1 MNRRPRDRAGGVSRR
16 SLRIAEIGRAACL
29 RVAAD
34 AKNLYG
40 VVSLTATKG
49 AGISHEQ
56 AGRVQFQRVNAR
68 YPENMCGLAL
78 FPHDGRPA
86 TAALHIQ
93 KFRVIALGRQR
104 PAQGFGNGFH
114 DVFVHCFLPQ
124 HPARCVGPR
133 VCGIAPFQPCLPYIS
148 TSGGKASPA
157 RPCGGA
163 FSRPAPPLAMPHRAA
178 YTETMSE
185 KNSHIR
191 LLPPELRNQIAAGE
205 VVERPASVLKE
216 LVENSLDAQARQ
228 VDVCLENG
236 GQSRISVQ
244 DDGCGIPSEDLE
256 LAVTRHATSKIS
268 CLEDLERILSY
279 GFRGEALPSIASV
292 SRFSMTSAVQD
303 AAGQTAAHRIEVE
316 HGLLKSSGPAALHR
330 GTLVEVRDLFSN
342 IPARLKFLKTPS
354 TEFRRAQD
362 WLARLAL
369 TRPQVGFCLHSGER
383 EALRFLPGQTLAE
396 RLAVLW
402 PRLIVD
408 ALRPFDG
415 RRHGIRA
422 HGLAAL
428 PNVSQPRGDRIL
440 LYVNGRS
447 VTDKRL
453 LAAVRE
459 AYKGRMTSRDYPQI
473 VLFVEMDPAE
483 VDVNVHPAKSEVRF
497 RDESAVFSAVLHA
510 VQGALVTSFDVAEAA
525 WHETAASGPSD
536 SPGAPAAL
544 GGQTGAAPRP
554 QGFWG
559 RLDNPPLVERQ
570 ERDYADS
577 RGEWRVSA
585 PAAMGGGD
593 AGHAAHGTLPGFGSP
608 LDPAASPETSEPVF
622 PGGPAAYGTG
632 DAGMTGNS
640 AGACDQPSSGASFS
654 GQPACAEAAALAGS
668 TPEALFVARESAPSH
683 GMAEGSSSY
692 AAQGAQ
698 MDSGPDHVFGDSASA
713 GGAAGHDGNRQPL
726 RVEALEYL
734 GQVANTYLVL
744 RDRDSALILLDQHA
758 AHERVLYTRMR
769 RGGFAGSGQL
779 LALPLELPLH
789 PAERERLFE
798 LRENLESLGFVFES
812 SGAGLE
818 VRGMPPML
826 SRAEARDFLREALA
840 GRKDDLAGMFISMS
854 CKAAIKAG
862 QRLTDDEAAGLL
874 RQWLAAPDREYCPH
888 GRPCVLRWDGP
899 ELEKMFK
906 RRQS

>member
-1 MNRRPRDRAGGVSRR
+1 
-16 SLRIAEIGRAACL
+16 
-29 RVAAD
+29 
-34 AKNLYG
+34 
-40 VVSLTATKG
+40 
-49 AGISHEQ
+49 
-56 AGRVQFQRVNAR
+56 
-68 YPENMCGLAL
+68 
-78 FPHDGRPA
+78 
-86 TAALHIQ
+86 
-93 KFRVIALGRQR
+93 
-104 PAQGFGNGFH
+104 
-114 DVFVHCFLPQ
+114 
-124 HPARCVGPR
+124 
-133 VCGIAPFQPCLPYIS
+133 
-148 TSGGKASPA
+148 
-157 RPCGGA
+157 
-163 FSRPAPPLAMPHRAA
+163 
-178 YTETMSE
+178 MSE

-216 LVENSLDAQARQ
+216 LVENSLDAQASQ
-228 VDVCLENG
+228 IDVCLENG

-244 DDGCGIPSEDLE
+244 DDGCGIPAADLE
-256 LAVTRHATSKIS
+256 LAVTRHATSKIQ

-292 SRFSMTSAVQD
+292 SRFTITSACRD

-316 HGLLKSSGPAALHR
+316 HGLLKSAGPAALHR

-342 IPARLKFLKTPS
+342 IPARLKFLKTPA

-369 TRPQVGFCLHSGER
+369 TRPQVGFCLHAGER

-415 RRHGIRA
+415 QRHGIRA

-525 WHETAASGPSD
+525 WHQGA
-536 SPGAPAAL
+536 APAAFDNSAAGSAGHEGSSGL
-544 GGQTGAAPRP
+544 PHSLQWGDSGHTGGPLGMPHASGAAQAATSGGQAGAAPRP

-570 ERDYADS
+570 EQDAGHS
-577 RGEWRVSA
+577 EGEWRVSA
-585 PAAMGGGD
+585 PASWPVSD
-593 AGHAAHGTLPGFGSP
+593 ASFSASPSAFPGSP
-608 LDPAASPETSEPVF
+608 EPVQSMGPAASRPEGFFLEQTD
-622 PGGPAAYGTG
+622 AAYG
-632 DAGMTGNS
+632 
-640 AGACDQPSSGASFS
+640 
-654 GQPACAEAAALAGS
+654 
-668 TPEALFVARESAPSH
+668 R
-683 GMAEGSSSY
+683 MAEDSSSY
-692 AAQGAQ
+692 AVDGAQ
-698 MDSGPDHVFGDSASA
+698 LAAARGDGPAGDFADAHANSR
-713 GGAAGHDGNRQPL
+713 HPL
-726 RVEALEYL
+726 RVEQLEYL

-744 RDRDSALILLDQHA
+744 RDSAGALMLLDQHA

-769 RGGFAGSGQL
+769 KGGFGGSGQL
-779 LALPLELPLH
+779 LALPLEMSLH

-798 LRENLESLGFVFES
+798 LRESLESLGFVFES
-812 SGAGLE
+812 SAAGLE
-818 VRGMPPML
+818 VRAMPPVL
-826 SRAEARDFLREALA
+826 SRAEAGDFLREALA

-888 GRPCVLRWDGP
+888 GRPCVLRWDGA